1 MCTNK
6 LRFSESEICQLADI
20 QDSIQRMR
28 EGELVPP
35 GPNSDKQS
43 VDARLSSSCPSLT
56 VESGEEGDTPT
67 PRRRNRQQHF
77 KDHKSHRKRSGRPR
91 SPSVSTGESDEE
103 VSECGLDFVD
113 GHQLRAGSSSQ
124 PNTARDRAGSNIL
137 PPNFHSGLPRPAEA
151 VNPSMGV
158 ARVDH
163 LTGGLPS
170 LHKSVS
176 TPSMVQN
183 DANSDAISSSGK
195 SS

>member
-1 MCTNK
+1 
-6 LRFSESEICQLADI
+6 
-20 QDSIQRMR
+20 MR

-35 GPNSDKQS
+35 NSDKQS
-43 VDARLSSSCPSLT
+43 VEARLSSSCPSLT

-67 PRRRNRQQHF
+67 PRRRSRQQHY

-103 VSECGLDFVD
+103 VSECGLDFID
-113 GHQLRAGSSSQ
+113 GHQHRSGSNSQ
-124 PNTARDRAGSNIL
+124 PNTARDRTGSTAL
-137 PPNFHSGLPRPAEA
+137 PAHFHPGLPRPAEA
-151 VNPSMGV
+151 VNPAMGV

-163 LTGGLPS
+163 LSGGLPS

-183 DANSDAISSSGK
+183 DANNEAVPSSGK

>member
-1 MCTNK
+1 
-6 LRFSESEICQLADI
+6 
-20 QDSIQRMR
+20 MR

-35 GPNSDKQS
+35 NSDKQS
-43 VDARLSSSCPSLT
+43 VEARLSSSCPSLT

-67 PRRRNRQQHF
+67 PRRRSRQQHF

-103 VSECGLDFVD
+103 VSECGVDSVD
-113 GHQLRAGSSSQ
+113 GHQHRSGSTSQ
-124 PNTARDRAGSNIL
+124 PNTARDRTGSTAL
-137 PPNFHSGLPRPAEA
+137 PAHFHPGLPRPAEA
-151 VNPSMGV
+151 VNPTMGV

-163 LTGGLPS
+163 LSGGLPS

-183 DANSDAISSSGK
+183 DANNDNGTPSGK